1 MKLFHQG
8 CDLGAAI
15 SSFWNSGSKLYLNV
29 GSQLTVMKYSWITI
43 SNSTSKYSSEYKI
56 NFPKKYISLCNSLKK
71 KQQQNF
77 IIVKSIL
84 SQDVLINIL
93 AGILTARKIHL
104 LSYYLLITKIKNK
117 VENMTNLNRKK

>member
-71 KQQQNF
+71 K
-77 IIVKSIL
+77 
-84 SQDVLINIL
+84 
-93 AGILTARKIHL
+93 TT
-104 LSYYLLITKIKNK
+104 TKLYNCQ
-117 VENMTNLNRKK
+117 VHFESRCSN